1 VDGPRRGDLKWAHLP
16 EDDLEGIKVLIRT
29 GVVALVREGTPMH
42 KVVPE
47 ESDPN
52 ATSGLA
58 ANLSLLDEIVRDGGR
73 QMLAAA
79 LQAEVV
85 ARAD

>member
-1 VDGPRRGDLKWAHLP
+1 ML
-16 EDDLEGIKVLIRT
+16 
-29 GVVALVREGTPMH
+29 

-52 ATSGLA
+52 APSGSA
-58 ANLSLLDEIVRDGGR
+58 ASLSLLDEIVGDGAR

-79 LQAEVV
+79 LQAEVAAYV
-85 ARAD
+85 EQFRDEVDEAGHRRVV